1 MKILDGRFENIDTN
15 IKKEIND
22 TQIELG
28 RNFYSRKTI
37 DDLLNILF
45 STMVYEL
52 LNKGIKTLM
61 IDIQTIPIYHII
73 VETETR

>member
-1 MKILDGRFENIDTN
+1 MEDLKTLTR

-52 LNKGIKTLM
+52 LNKGIK
-61 IDIQTIPIYHII
+61 DINDRNSNNANLSYHS
-73 VETETR
+73 RD